1 MRRVAIVG
9 SPGSGKSTLA
19 RAMAARL
26 GLRHVELDALHHQA
40 GWTPLSVPDF
50 RAAVAAA
57 IADDGWIVDGNYRP
71 VEDLVHG
78 SADTIV
84 FLDLP
89 RWQVTQRVL
98 WRSIRRGITREELW
112 NGNRESLRNLMHR
125 DPEVN
130 VVAWTWHH
138 QPKYR
143 ELYGGFIESGHWQH
157 ADVHRLCSNRDIAG
171 FLDATP
177 VSRPT

>member
-1 MRRVAIVG
+1 MRKVAVVG

-19 RAMAARL
+19 RQMAERL
-26 GLRHVELDALHHQA
+26 ELRHVELDALHHQA
-40 GWTPLSVPDF
+40 GWTPRPVPDF
-50 RAAVAAA
+50 RAAVATA

-78 SADTIV
+78 KADTIV

-89 RWQVTQRVL
+89 RRQVTRRVL
-98 WRSIRRGITREELW
+98 WRSARRGITREELW
-112 NGNRESLRNLMHR
+112 NGNRESLRNLVRR

-130 VVAWTWHH
+130 IVAWTWHH

-143 ELYGGFIESGHWQH
+143 ELYGGFIESGRWRH
-157 ADVHRLCSNRDIAG
+157 ADVYRLRSSRDIAS
-171 FLDATP
+171 FLDALP